1 MNDYMEYKHL
11 PQLFLCVCGFVVHVM
26 LLVAFVKDPL
36 KCFRNSATY
45 LVASLAVSDMTVS
58 ISLPLADYLE
68 RNGFSYLRDFCFVA
82 IMSSFLTIFSI
93 SVDRYLM
100 VVHPFKHR
108 SLINGKRMIV
118 WIISIWII
126 GFGLVF
132 TKRFIKDVTINRL
145 FHAAVEIGLIFLA
158 AFIYAI
164 TYASLKKQSKFL
176 TTQDTSANRSLEARI
191 LKEKRFLKTIIIVC
205 FVAIT
210 TPSPFIILNEVVGK
224 SNSLNTNTMQVIFS
238 SNLLLFTINFVVN
251 PFIYIWRLPKYRK
264 TFSVLYCKCKL
275 C

>member
-1 MNDYMEYKHL
+1 MNKYKQYENFPHC
-11 PQLFLCVCGFVVHVM
+11 FLCVCGFVAHVM

-45 LVASLAVSDMTVS
+45 LVASLAVSDMSVS
-58 ISLPLADYLE
+58 ISFPVFNSVHLE
-68 RNGFSYLRDFCFVA
+68 RNFRFVDFRFVP

-118 WIISIWII
+118 WIISIWIV
-126 GFGLVF
+126 GFGLGC
-132 TKRFIKDVTINRL
+132 TKKLVKEVTINRL
-145 FHAAVEIGLIFLA
+145 FHAAVEIGLIFLT

-191 LKEKRFLKTIIIVC
+191 LKEKRFLKTIAVIC
-205 FVAIT
+205 FVEIT
-210 TPSPFIILNEVVGK
+210 TLSPIIILFVIKNM
-224 SNSLNTNTMQVIFS
+224 SLNTNTMQVIFS

>member
-1 MNDYMEYKHL
+1 MNNYMKYKDF
-11 PQLFLCVCGFVVHVM
+11 PQYFLCVCGFVAHVM
-26 LLVAFVKDPL
+26 LLVAFAKDPL

-58 ISLPLADYLE
+58 ISFPISFYLE
-68 RNGFSYLRDFCFVA
+68 RNGFPYLWDIRFVA
-82 IMSSFLTIFSI
+82 IMSSLLTIFSI

-108 SLINGKRMIV
+108 SLINGRRMIV

-126 GFGLVF
+126 GFGLGL
-132 TKRFIKDVTINRL
+132 TKRFIKEMTINRQ
-145 FHAAVEIGLIFLA
+145 FHAAVGLGLTFSTAL
-158 AFIYAI
+158 IYAI

-191 LKEKRFLKTIIIVC
+191 LKEKRFLKTLAVVC

-210 TPSPFIILNEVVGK
+210 TPSPFIILIEFVVK
-224 SNSLNTNTMQVIFS
+224 NHSLKTKTMQVIFS
-238 SNLLLFTINFVVN
+238 STFLFFTINFVVN

>member
-1 MNDYMEYKHL
+1 MEYEHF
-11 PQLFLCVCGFVVHVM
+11 PQYFLCVCGFVAHVM
-26 LLVAFVKDPL
+26 LLAAFAKDPL

-58 ISLPLADYLE
+58 ISFPISFYLE
-68 RNGFSYLRDFCFVA
+68 RNGFPYLRDFRVVA
-82 IMSSFLTIFSI
+82 IMSSLLTIFSI

-108 SLINGKRMIV
+108 SLINGRRMIV
-118 WIISIWII
+118 WIISIWIL
-126 GFGLVF
+126 GFGLGL
-132 TKRFIKDVTINRL
+132 TRRFIKEMTIIRL
-145 FHAAVEIGLIFLA
+145 FHAAVGLGLTFSTAL
-158 AFIYAI
+158 IYAM
-164 TYASLKKQSKFL
+164 TYESLKKQSKL
-176 TTQDTSANRSLEARI
+176 LLTQDTSANRSLEARI
-191 LKEKRFLKTIIIVC
+191 LKEKRFLKTIAVVC

-210 TPSPFIILNEVVGK
+210 TLSPYIILIEFVIQNI
-224 SNSLNTNTMQVIFS
+224 SLNTNTMQVISS
-238 SNLLLFTINFVVN
+238 SNLLLFTSNFVVN

>member
-1 MNDYMEYKHL
+1 MNKYKQYENFPHY
-11 PQLFLCVCGFVVHVM
+11 FLCVCGFVAHVM

-108 SLINGKRMIV
+108 SLINGRRMIV
-118 WIISIWII
+118 WIVSIWII

-191 LKEKRFLKTIIIVC
+191 LKEKRFLKTIAVIC
-205 FVAIT
+205 FVEIT
-210 TPSPFIILNEVVGK
+210 TLSPIIILFVIKNM
-224 SNSLNTNTMQVIFS
+224 SLNTNTMQVIFS

>member
-45 LVASLAVSDMTVS
+45 LVASLAVSDMSVT
-58 ISLPLADYLE
+58 ISFPVFNSVHLE
-68 RNGFSYLRDFCFVA
+68 RNFRFVDFRFVP

-118 WIISIWII
+118 WIISIWIV

-191 LKEKRFLKTIIIVC
+191 LKEKRFLKTIAVIC
-205 FVAIT
+205 FVEIT
-210 TPSPFIILNEVVGK
+210 TLSPIIILFVIKNM
-224 SNSLNTNTMQVIFS
+224 SLNTNTMQVIFS

>member
-1 MNDYMEYKHL
+1 MNKYKQYENFPHY
-11 PQLFLCVCGFVVHVM
+11 FLCVCGFVAHVM

-108 SLINGKRMIV
+108 SLINGRRMIV

-145 FHAAVEIGLIFLA
+145 FHAAVEIGLTFSTAL
-158 AFIYAI
+158 IYASYHLRI
-164 TYASLKKQSKFL
+164 FEKTVQISDNPGYLGKPKP
-176 TTQDTSANRSLEARI
+176 RSSHIKRETI
-191 LKEKRFLKTIIIVC
+191 LK
-205 FVAIT
+205 
-210 TPSPFIILNEVVGK
+210 NNN
-224 SNSLNTNTMQVIFS
+224 NSLFRGNYYP
-238 SNLLLFTINFVVN
+238 FTIYN
-251 PFIYIWRLPKYRK
+251 
-264 TFSVLYCKCKL
+264 SE
-275 C
+275 